1 MSRCDE
7 GGDTMGTGHSTF
19 EPEFKLFATGWLV
32 WLDGPIARNQNIENG
47 ALKKGC
53 NPFSFGSLKFDSC
66 EVAGASYEE
75 NVVLCRNGHAKQT
88 WASDLWSERAT
99 ILGGFLT
106 LT

>member
-1 MSRCDE
+1 
-7 GGDTMGTGHSTF
+7 MGTGHSTF

-66 EVAGASYEE
+66 EVAGASYPEQAMRRTSLSAE
-75 NVVLCRNGHAKQT
+75 TDMRNRHGRVT
-88 WASDLWSERAT
+88 CGLSERQSSAASR
-99 ILGGFLT
+99 L
-106 LT
+106 